1 MNEATGDDSISRLA
15 EMLPDSEATDA
26 VALTLVRLQSMYN
39 LTEAEISA
47 GDIRGHRYVEVQSM

>member
-15 EMLPDSEATDA
+15 EMLPDSDATDA

-47 GDIRGHRYVEVQSM
+47 GDIRGHR

>member
-1 MNEATGDDSISRLA
+1 MIFDATGDDAVSRLS

-39 LTEAEISA
+39 MTEADISD
-47 GDIRGHRYVEVQSM
+47 GDIRGYR